1 MLFQAIKQYQYK
13 ADAYVVERD
22 EQQRP
27 VSETFVGT
35 VLLSLDTT
43 ESDSLNIDSRAPLY
57 NGTLLRNIKDREG
70 SLVYPAV
77 GTGLTAGEVY
87 QVYMERPLLS
97 AFGTLEGYSS
107 RARKLAAG

>member
-1 MLFQAIKQYQYK
+1 MKFQAIKSYQYT
-13 ADAYVVERD
+13 ADAYTIERD
-22 EQQRP
+22 DQQRP

-35 VLLSLDTT
+35 LRLSLDTT
-43 ESDSLNIDSRAPLY
+43 ESDSLNIDSKSPLY
-57 NGTLLRNIKDREG
+57 NGTVLRNIKDRWG
-70 SLVYPAV
+70 NLVYPAV